1 MTTGFRLRA
10 VVLAITALAAAACT
24 PASSAAVDG
33 REFLSV
39 SVTDGGID
47 RPLVAGTQ
55 IRLSFSAGSLG
66 AQAGCN
72 HIGGDYRLDGD
83 RLVFEGAGMTE
94 MGCDPARHAQD
105 DWLVQFLSSR
115 PTAQLIV
122 DELVL
127 TSGATVIRLADRRVA
142 DPDRPLVGPTWVLV
156 ALFQGGA
163 DGAVSSVPNGVV
175 ASLRFHDDGT
185 VDVQTG
191 CNEGG
196 GRWVLDGSS
205 IRFSDIVLTERACLD
220 GAGEVEGVVTAVLG
234 SGNVQPTIQADQ
246 LVLQAGGQGLQ
257 LEAR

>member
-1 MTTGFRLRA
+1 MTTRSRLLAA
-10 VVLAITALAAAACT
+10 VFVLAALVAVACT
-24 PASSAAVDG
+24 PASSEALNG

-39 SVTDGGID
+39 AVTDGGVD

-72 HIGGDYRLDGD
+72 QIGGDYRLDGD

-156 ALFQGGA
+156 ALFEGGA

-196 GRWVLDGSS
+196 GRWALDGSS
-205 IRFSDIVLTERACLD
+205 IRFADIVLTERACLD
-220 GAGEVEGVVTAVLG
+220 AAGAVEQAVTVVLTAG
-234 SGNVQPTIQADQ
+234 TVQPTIEADH
-246 LVLQAGGQGLQ
+246 LVLQAAGHGLQ